1 MADLNTVV
9 KEFKNFEGK
18 IRRLKQAEAELASLN
33 TRGFEEEVKTI
44 QALLKKPQHVDEVEK
59 QLTKLKYKTKPEK
72 QAQQMSLSRAETPS
86 VNRVEVPSGSKGPD
100 LGPEIS
106 KNYEVME
113 MLGRGG
119 FSTVYKAK
127 RKADGRIVA
136 IKIPHIDQNATVEP
150 GAFIH
155 EAELWARLH
164 HPNIVEVFDYGE
176 KPFPWLCMEY
186 MEKGSLRQRIGH
198 LALKD
203 ALDIAIQLCD
213 ALYESHHLGVIH
225 RDIKP
230 ANVMFDSEDKPKL
243 ADWGLGKM
251 MLEVTQETQYEGT
264 PAYSSP
270 EQVKPDEFGGV
281 GWWTDIYQVGALIYQ
296 MVTGELP
303 FKGQNPYELAISI
316 AKSEFVKPSE
326 IKPELPKE
334 LDKILAQCLAKN
346 KDERYK
352 DIILLKA
359 ALEDVKSKIR

>member
-1 MADLNTVV
+1 MTDLDTVV
-9 KEFKNFEGK
+9 KEFKDFETK
-18 IRRLKQAEAELASLN
+18 VKRLKQVEAELASLN
-33 TRGFEEEVKTI
+33 TRGYEAEVKNM
-44 QALLKKPQHVDEVEK
+44 QAKLKKPQYVDEVEK
-59 QLTKLKYKTKPEK
+59 ELTKLKYKLPSEKPGEK
-72 QAQQMSLSRAETPS
+72 M
-86 VNRVEVPSGSKGPD
+86 VEKPAAVPSGNKGPD
-100 LGPEIS
+100 LGAEIS
-106 KNYEVME
+106 KKYEVME
-113 MLGRGG
+113 ILGRGG
-119 FSTVYKAK
+119 YSVVYKAK
-127 RKADGRIVA
+127 RKSDERIVA
-136 IKIPHIDQNATVEP
+136 IKIPHIDQFATVEP
-150 GAFIH
+150 GVFIH
-155 EAELWARLH
+155 EAELWAHLH
-164 HPNIVEVFDYGE
+164 HPNIVEVFDYGDR
-176 KPFPWLCMEY
+176 PFPWLCMEY
-186 MEKGSLRQRIGH
+186 MEKGSLKQRIGH
-198 LALKD
+198 LEFKD

-230 ANVMFDSEDKPKL
+230 ANVMFNSADKPKL

-251 MLEVTQETQYEGT
+251 MIDGTEETAYEGT

-303 FKGQNPYELAISI
+303 FKGQNPYELALSI

-334 LDKILAQCLAKN
+334 MDKILAQCLAKN

-359 ALEDVKSKIR
+359 ALEDVKGKIK